1 MFTKAAPYCIE
12 VNSTISRE
20 LILSLLSKKNFNSL
34 TLTGLVE
41 IVVLDFDTE
50 ALKDFTDL
58 YISFASSGPISIKK
72 LLNLFGILYSPFI
85 PMLLTIILQGK
96 SGCVFIVLPITFS

>member
-1 MFTKAAPYCIE
+1 MFTKATPYYIE
-12 VNSTISRE
+12 VNFTISRE
-20 LILSLLSKKNFNSL
+20 LILSLLSKRNFNSL

-58 YISFASSGPISIKK
+58 
-72 LLNLFGILYSPFI
+72 
-85 PMLLTIILQGK
+85 
-96 SGCVFIVLPITFS
+96 

>member
-1 MFTKAAPYCIE
+1 MFTKATPYYIE

-20 LILSLLSKKNFNSL
+20 LILSLLSKRNFNSL

-58 YISFASSGPISIKK
+58 
-72 LLNLFGILYSPFI
+72 
-85 PMLLTIILQGK
+85 
-96 SGCVFIVLPITFS
+96 